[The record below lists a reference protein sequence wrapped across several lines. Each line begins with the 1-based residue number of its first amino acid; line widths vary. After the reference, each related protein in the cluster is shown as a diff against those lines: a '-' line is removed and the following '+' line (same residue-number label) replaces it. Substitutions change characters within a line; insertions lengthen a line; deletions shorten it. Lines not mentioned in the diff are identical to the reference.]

1 MADQS
6 ITIAQLIAREILDSR
21 GIPTIEVTIFLS
33 NQAMVVASVSTIN
46 ETDNR
51 DLVESRDTNDSRM
64 GGVGVKKAVDL
75 INTVISPKIVGLNP
89 VEQEKIDAILTDLDG
104 SENASK
110 IGGNTM
116 MAVSQAVIKAAAM
129 SYGWP
134 LYYYLWRRYQLIPR
148 LKIPTPIVAMF
159 NGGSLGN
166 DNINFAEVQII
177 PFQGIPYPKA
187 LEMAVATFN
196 NLYLNLNSKG
206 AGQAT
211 SSLGGFI
218 PVLYKN
224 TDAFDLL
231 VEVIRTSG
239 FVMGSDLFFGLDCS
253 ADHFY
258 NMGKYKIKDISTGLN
273 TASMADFL
281 TKLNSTYGVYM
292 YEDPFTTDDIAG
304 WKKFNF
310 EIGDRV
316 KIVSDHLTNGKKSK
330 IEKAINDKL
339 CNTFLI
345 KPDQTKTITEML
357 KIIQVVKNSGMQFTI
372 SQREGETNDSLLADM
387 AVGLGADFCKFGA
400 PNRGERIA
408 KYNRLLQ
415 ISDEVTQ
422 LNIQLDSQQE
432 QQAQQAQQAS
442 AQQQQST
449 ENQAVAGNLSQP
461 Q

>member
-1 MADQS
+1 MPDQN
-6 ITIAQLIAREILDSR
+6 ITIAQLKAREILDSR

-51 DLVESRDTNDSRM
+51 DLVESRDTDDSRM

-89 VEQEKIDAILTDLDG
+89 VQQEQVDDILVSLDG

-134 LYYYLWRRYQLIPR
+134 LYYYLWRRYQLVAR
-148 LKIPTPIVAMF
+148 LKVPTPVIAMF
-159 NGGSLGN
+159 NGGTLGN
-166 DNINFAEVQII
+166 DNINFAEIQII
-177 PFQGIPYPKA
+177 PFQGIPFPKT
-187 LEMAVATFN
+187 LEMAVAIFN

-231 VEVIRTSG
+231 VEVVRASG

-253 ADHFY
+253 ANHFY
-258 NMGKYKIKDISTGLN
+258 SMNKYKIKDSTTTLN
-273 TASMADFL
+273 TAGMIDFL
-281 TKLNSTYGVYM
+281 VKLNSTYGIYM
-292 YEDPFTTDDIAG
+292 YEDPFSTDDPAT

-310 EIGDRV
+310 EIGDRIR
-316 KIVSDHLTNGKKSK
+316 IVSDHLTNGKKNK
-330 IEKAINDKL
+330 IEKAINEKL

-357 KIIQVVKNSGMQFTI
+357 EIIKIVRDAGMKFTI

-415 ISDEVTQ
+415 ISDEVDQ
-422 LNIQLDSQQE
+422 LNLQLD
-432 QQAQQAQQAS
+432 
-442 AQQQQST
+442 AQQQSQST
-449 ENQAVAGNLSQP
+449 SQSGESQP
-461 Q
+461 AATSATGS